1 MTTGYTQADL
11 DQLHRLMMDRAPPLP
26 TLDDLKT
33 TPTTTAAAFNGS
45 HTGLLLQLQFPADQC
60 MVLNINCV
68 VATELMLGI
77 NEAAFKYKW
86 WDKMP
91 AGGAEEDSL
100 PIYSTDHDDSALA
113 VFTLTTGAS
122 NEGML
127 ITFGDGNEAYVQAFL
142 PRSVARGVVVAIISV
157 AERGGWWDEEFG
169 LLPVRVPE
177 EIEIQRAANKLIKRY
192 GERAAWEA
200 TFRSNAAIEAGD
212 TFNHQLWQ
220 RVSLVVSAMEETSNK
235 ASKSIN

>member
-1 MTTGYTQADL
+1 
-11 DQLHRLMMDRAPPLP
+11 MMDRAPPLP
-26 TLDDLKT
+26 TLEDLNT
-33 TPTTTAAAFNGS
+33 TPTATAAAFNGS
-45 HTGLLLQLQFPADQC
+45 HTGLLLQLQFLADQC

-91 AGGAEEDSL
+91 AGGAEEDAL

-127 ITFGDGNEAYVQAFL
+127 ITFGDGNNAYVRAFL
-142 PRSVARGVVVAIISV
+142 PRSVARGLVVSIITV
-157 AERGGWWDEEFG
+157 AERGGWWDDEFG
-169 LLPVRVPE
+169 LVPVRVPE
-177 EIEIQRAANKLIKRY
+177 EIEIQRAANQLIKRY
-192 GERAAWEA
+192 GGRAAWEA

-220 RVSLVVSAMEETSNK
+220 RVWQAVSGMQSTAGEP
-235 ASKSIN
+235 SKSIN